1 MELAPVYILLG
12 EEDLLKESA
21 ILKIKQKALPA
32 ENQAT
37 MSFNYVSIDGGSVTS
52 TKIIEECQQLPL
64 MNNTRLVLVKDAER
78 VIDDN
83 LIEYIKNP
91 VETTCLALLIRKIDK
106 RLIIYKTLKEHAE
119 IQEFDHPDG
128 KESIEWIQ
136 HFIEAKKKRISTRDA
151 SYIADILE
159 NNLTGILQ
167 ELEKLVTYVGES
179 PNITKNDIE
188 TIISENKLRDSF
200 SLTEAIQ
207 NKDTSSA
214 IKLVNELLNQGNS
227 IPKIM
232 GTIRWMLIRLWQAKE
247 LLKNGNRHTL
257 SKEIHIPPYFLNK
270 FIDQA
275 EKFDITELKEGLIKL
290 LAIEKLMRTYTL
302 PQRLILELLVI
313 QLTEKT
319 AASLVNA

>member
-21 ILKIKQKALPA
+21 ILKIKQKALPP

-37 MSFNYVSIDGGSVTS
+37 MSFNYVSIDGRSATS
-52 TKIIEECQQLPL
+52 AQIIDECQQLPF
-64 MNNTRLVLVKDAER
+64 MNNTRLIVVKDTER
-78 VIDDN
+78 VINDN

-91 VETTCLALLIRKIDK
+91 VETTCLVLLIRKIDK
-106 RLIIYKTLKEHAE
+106 RLGIYKTLKEYAE
-119 IQEFDHPDG
+119 IQEFDHLDE
-128 KESIEWIQ
+128 KEIIEWIQ
-136 HFIEAKKKRISTRDA
+136 HYIRAKKKRISIMDA
-151 SYIADILE
+151 SYIADILQ

-167 ELEKLVTYVGES
+167 ELEKLVTYVGER
-179 PNITKNDIE
+179 PNITEKDIE
-188 TIISENKLRDSF
+188 IIISENRIRDSF

-227 IPKIM
+227 VPQIM
-232 GTIRWMLIRLWQAKE
+232 GTIRWMITRLWQAKE

-257 SKEIHIPPYFLNK
+257 AKEIRIPPYFLNK
-270 FIDQA
+270 FIGQA
-275 EKFDITELKEGLIKL
+275 ERFDITELKEGLIKL
-290 LAIEKLMRTYTL
+290 LAIEKLMRTYPL

-319 AASLVNA
+319 TAGANA